1 MSFSTDKHSI
11 ARLMMALQKI
21 KTFYK
26 KATTNINGAN
36 TKIVLS
42 GDMGRKT
49 GVVARAFGCICKSDI
64 DIKLITTSENEI
76 SVVVSDVDVDAV
88 CDIYEKE
95 FNI

>member
-11 ARLMMALQKI
+11 AHLMMALQRI
-21 KTFYK
+21 KTLYK

-36 TKIVLS
+36 TKIVLR
-42 GDMGRKT
+42 GDMGREI
-49 GVVARAFGCICKSDI
+49 GIVARAFGCICKNDI

-76 SVVVSDVDVDAV
+76 SIVVSDGDVDAV

-95 FNI
+95 FNS